1 MNNLLQEAIKKVE
14 FLSESEQET
23 IALFIIEQVN
33 NIKKKQSKGVL
44 YKLKNIKIQA
54 HENFAENKNILG

>member
-14 FLSESEQET
+14 SLSESEQEK

-33 NIKKKQSKGVL
+33 NIKKKAK
-44 YKLKNIKIQA
+44 
-54 HENFAENKNILG
+54 